1 MGKKL
6 TIHIGMGKTGSTAFQ
21 QFLDAETEFLL
32 RAGMHYLGRFLNKM
46 DGPPPAGERSATSP
60 EAVALRLSELDR
72 FAAAQEGIDHFIWSN
87 EAIAQGKNT
96 ADIAEVAAAFLERS
110 EAFSS
115 VEILLVLRRQDEW
128 LESAYRQWGLKHKL
142 KTGYAVAMPEEF
154 AETYAHQLDYKT
166 IHAAWGSRLPTSVHV
181 YDDLRHKGGI
191 VQYFC
196 AHWGLEAP
204 KKFEKYNSVHGS
216 LGPSQAHFVAL
227 NNRGEAE
234 KVRDFDMR
242 KVMRRY
248 DLPELSDGAPTVP
261 PALRARV
268 LEAQRENNAALAA
281 TLGRDRLFHDRP
293 VTDRAPYDNRVEDA
307 LTYLVQI
314 ARQQTEEI
322 QRLRNRINKLEK
334 KLGDD

>member
-6 TIHIGMGKTGSTAFQ
+6 TIHIGMGKTGTTALQ
-21 QFLDAETEFLL
+21 QFLEQETAFL
-32 RAGMHYLGRFLNKM
+32 AQAKIHYLGRFLDKM
-46 DGPPPAGERSATSP
+46 DRPSGADHFNATSP
-60 EAVALRLSELDR
+60 EAVKGRLSELDR
-72 FAAAQEGIDHFIWSN
+72 FAASKPDGTHFIWSN
-87 EAIAQGKNT
+87 EAISQAVNT
-96 ADIAEVAAAFLERS
+96 ADIAQVVQDWIEGSAAFS
-110 EAFSS
+110 Q
-115 VEILLVLRRQDEW
+115 VEILLVFRRQDEW

-142 KTGYAVAMPEEF
+142 QRGYAVATPEEF
-154 AETYAHQLDYKT
+154 VKTYAHQLDYKT
-166 IHAAWGSRLPTSVHV
+166 IHAAWASRLPTSVHI
-181 YDDLRHKGGI
+181 YDDLRDEGGI

-204 KKFEKYNSVHGS
+204 ERFEKYNSVHGS

-227 NNRGEAE
+227 NNRGEMD

-261 PALRARV
+261 PALRTRV

-281 TLGRDRLFHDRP
+281 TLGRDGLFHDRP
-293 VTDRAPYDNRVEDA
+293 VTDRAPYDNRLEDA

-322 QRLRNRINKLEK
+322 QRLRNRVNKLEK
-334 KLGDD
+334 KLGKD